1 VCPEVEIVSNPCSNG
16 FDEDVSLKPNVID
29 TTQNYQLKLMQ
40 YSKGKGVPLHA
51 MEALEG
57 RGDIAPTHSR
67 PRH

>member
-1 VCPEVEIVSNPCSNG
+1 VCPEVEIVANHCSKG

-40 YSKGKGVPLHA
+40 YNKGKAVPLHA

-57 RGDIAPTHSR
+57 RGGIAPTHSR